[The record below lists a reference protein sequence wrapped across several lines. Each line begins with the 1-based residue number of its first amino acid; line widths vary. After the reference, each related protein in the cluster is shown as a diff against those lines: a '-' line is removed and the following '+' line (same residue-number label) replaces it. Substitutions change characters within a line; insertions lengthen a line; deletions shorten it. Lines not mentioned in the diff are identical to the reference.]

1 MMSPIAKRQR
11 KSISIVFLVR
21 PGPWPALLIAHL
33 VSVVRKYVEG
43 CKNSSQLLDLLSA
56 PGSDAVEPTAATQ
69 ARQALYPEVSSFVA
83 AADNSNQT
91 HIQYLP
97 MATLLAGVKSGQLH
111 QGHFNANQYNYLEVC
126 YQCQHRIG
134 YLTRI

>member
-56 PGSDAVEPTAATQ
+56 PGSDAVEPTTATQ

-83 AADNSNQT
+83 AADNSN
-91 HIQYLP
+91 
-97 MATLLAGVKSGQLH
+97 
-111 QGHFNANQYNYLEVC
+111 
-126 YQCQHRIG
+126 
-134 YLTRI
+134 